1 MNKEKEAK
9 QTTENLENNTNDN
22 STTNETIVDETKVEN
37 STEETKEQEKI
48 ATEPT
53 LEEKYKELNDKFL
66 RLYSDFDNFRKR
78 TIKERIELSKTA
90 SEQLITKILPVIDDL
105 DRAQSSFETAT
116 DINAVKDGIT
126 LIISKFK
133 NILVQEGLEEMKSV
147 GETFNSDVH
156 EALTMIPAPNEDAKG
171 KVVDEIQKGYMLSGK
186 MIRVAK
192 VVVGN

>member
-147 GETFNSDVH
+147 GETFNSDIH

>member
-9 QTTENLENNTNDN
+9 QTTENLENNTNDD
-22 STTNETIVDETKVEN
+22 STTNETIVDETKLEN
-37 STEETKEQEKI
+37 PTEETKEQEKTF
-48 ATEPT
+48 TEPT

-116 DINAVKDGIT
+116 DINAVEDGIT
-126 LIISKFK
+126 LIISKLK
-133 NILVQEGLEEMKSV
+133 NILTQEGLEEMKSV
-147 GETFNSDVH
+147 GETFNSDIH

-171 KVVDEIQKGYMLSGK
+171 KVVDEIQKGYLLSGK